1 MGATSDACLKHGGQT
16 LYTVHKNHTHHL
28 QKKKICVVSE
38 FGHLEKPTENKFG
51 NEAEHNLTG
60 IYLMLYWASFVSKE
74 EKKSTHM
81 TGRQYTTI
89 TTTNTDP

>member
-1 MGATSDACLKHGGQT
+1 MKHVRKCQCYCAAKIKKKNHEVRMGATSDACLKHGGQT

-60 IYLMLYWASFVSKE
+60 IYLMLY
-74 EKKSTHM
+74 
-81 TGRQYTTI
+81 
-89 TTTNTDP
+89 